1 MIELIDTFI
10 RPLIST
16 GLPYAVTGSVAAMAY
31 GEPRLTNDID
41 LVLEIKIAD
50 IPRLVEA
57 FPEADFYLPPSEVIA
72 TEIVRGNRG
81 HLNIISQHSLLKA
94 DVYIVSGDPLHQW
107 AMENVKVID
116 IDGLPIAFT
125 PPEYL
130 IIRKLEFFREGGS
143 QKHIRD
149 IAAMLNE
156 SSDMI
161 NFPFLNHHLEK
172 LHLTEEY
179 NAALALTDRGL

>member
-50 IPRLVEA
+50 MPRLIEA
-57 FPEADFYLPPSEVIA
+57 FSENDFYLPPSEVIA
-72 TEIVRGNRG
+72 SEIVRGNRG

-94 DVYIVSGDPLHQW
+94 DVYIVSGDPLHRW
-107 AMENVKVID
+107 AMENVRVID
-116 IDGLPIAFT
+116 IEGLPVAFA

-143 QKHIRD
+143 QKHLRD
-149 IAAMLNE
+149 IAAVLDE
-156 SSDMI
+156 SSELIDHT
-161 NFPFLNHHLEK
+161 FLSHHLNA
-172 LHLTEEY
+172 LNLTAHFQ
-179 NAALALTDRGL
+179 AAQALISSH

>member
-10 RPLIST
+10 RPLITT

-41 LVLEIKIAD
+41 LVLEIKTTD
-50 IPRLVEA
+50 IHRLVSA

-94 DVYIVSGDPLHQW
+94 DVYLVSGDPLHQW
-107 AMENVKVID
+107 AMENVRVIE
-116 IDGLPIAFT
+116 IEGLPVAFT

-143 QKHIRD
+143 QKHLRD
-149 IAAMLNE
+149 IAAMLEE
-156 SSDMI
+156 SSDI
-161 NFPFLNHHLEK
+161 IDQTFLQHHLTNLNLTTQYQAAEALVEK
-172 LHLTEEY
+172 F
-179 NAALALTDRGL
+179 

>member
-10 RPLIST
+10 RPLITT

-50 IPRLVEA
+50 IPRLIEA

-81 HLNIISQHSLLKA
+81 HLNIISQQTLLKA
-94 DVYIVSGDPLHQW
+94 DVYLVSGDPLHQW
-107 AMENVKVID
+107 AMENVKTID
-116 IDGLPIAFT
+116 IDDLPVAFT

-143 QKHIRD
+143 QKHLRD
-149 IAAMLNE
+149 IAAMLEE
-156 SSDMI
+156 SSDI
-161 NFPFLNHHLEK
+161 IDQDFLDHHLAA
-172 LHLTEEY
+172 LGLTAQY
-179 NAALALTDRGL
+179 QLALALVRKL

>member
-1 MIELIDTFI
+1 VIELIDTFI
-10 RPLIST
+10 RPLISS

-72 TEIVRGNRG
+72 SEIVRGNRG
-81 HLNIISQHSLLKA
+81 HLNIISQLSLLKA
-94 DVYIVSGDPLHQW
+94 DVYLVSGDPLHHW
-107 AMENVKVID
+107 AMENVRIID
-116 IDGLPIAFT
+116 IEGLPVAFT

-143 QKHIRD
+143 HKHLRD
-149 IAAMLNE
+149 IAAMLEE
-156 SSDMI
+156 SSDIMDHG
-161 NFPFLNHHLEK
+161 FLNHHLES
-172 LHLTEEY
+172 LGLTSQY
-179 NAALALTDRGL
+179 QAAKALTSSH

>member
-1 MIELIDTFI
+1 VIELIDTFI
-10 RPLIST
+10 RPLITT

-50 IPRLVEA
+50 IPRLIEA

-94 DVYIVSGDPLHQW
+94 DVYLVSGDALHHW

-116 IDGLPIAFT
+116 IDGLSVAFT

-143 QKHIRD
+143 QKHLRD
-149 IAAMLNE
+149 IAAMLEE
-156 SSDMI
+156 SSDI
-161 NFPFLNHHLEK
+161 IDQTFLQQQLTSLNLTFQYKAAEALVEK
-172 LHLTEEY
+172 F
-179 NAALALTDRGL
+179 